1 MTEEEMAYEYAKYDD
16 NGRVSV
22 NDDKFKAFLAGL
34 KAGKPQW
41 HKVADGD
48 YPPCEKDNQRERGW
62 K

>member
-1 MTEEEMAYEYAKYDD
+1 MAKEKMTNEEMAYEYAKYDD

-34 KAGKPQW
+34 ETEHRK
-41 HKVADGD
+41 
-48 YPPCEKDNQRERGW
+48 QRKKKQIPELNRGR